1 MEILNTYIERVPNT
15 LGVIAAIGFAIFTL
29 VSVIGLVIL
38 AETDHTL
45 LCIMCLFLGI
55 CCFVLFVLTL
65 SSNLPFT
72 YDEVT
77 HYKIVVNNYYPLS
90 ELLQQFEITKVE
102 GQILD
107 CVKRQQPLTQVGIGT
122 SFPAPYTVG

>member
-1 MEILNTYIERVPNT
+1 MEILNTYIEQIPNT
-15 LGVIAAIGFAIFTL
+15 LGVIASIGFAIFTL
-29 VSVIGLVIL
+29 VSLIGLIIL
-38 AETDHTL
+38 AESDHTW

-55 CCFVLFVLTL
+55 CCFALFVLTL

-77 HYKIVVNNYYPLS
+77 HYEIIINDYYPLS